1 MEQRAAPAS
10 PSQLG
15 EDKSKRPPRWLV
27 VSGLILYCSVFW
39 MLIWAAGSFGIDLIR
54 TATAGAP

>member
-10 PSQLG
+10 PSQT
-15 EDKSKRPPRWLV
+15 EMDRTSRPPRWLV